1 MEDYSLALKKVAKF
15 PKAFPEHHGNEE
27 KAGKC
32 RRSLRDGGAKWNMED
47 TNNILCNYLLS
58 YITFLPTHDAFSWNK
73 SIRFIAYYYFS
84 RLQLNLL

>member
-47 TNNILCNYLLS
+47 TNYILCNIS
-58 YITFLPTHDAFSWNK
+58 
-73 SIRFIAYYYFS
+73 
-84 RLQLNLL
+84 